1 MLGPP
6 ESHPYEW
13 TYGPTTGPVVSF
25 VPLPGAMSTLIHDL
39 RFAVRLLLKKP
50 LFTALAVT
58 TLALSL
64 GLNTAVFS
72 AVDALLLRPLP
83 GVRKA
88 DELAQLYRTW
98 PGGMLY
104 GSNSIPHW
112 RDVRARS
119 KDVFSDVALWT
130 FTELS
135 VSAGG
140 RPERVMGQMVS
151 ANFFTVLGVGADRG
165 RVFIPSEDVGELA
178 HPVAVLSY
186 ASWQRRFGGAPD
198 VVGKSV
204 IVNGNA
210 YTVIGVAPRD
220 FRGVLPLVTPELWVP
235 LAQLAQVNPAMP
247 KAMEMRGENS
257 FNVIARLAPGVT
269 MDRARSRMRT
279 LSAELK
285 ADLPKDYEK
294 SGIELVPQ
302 GEAGIHPSFRSAQL
316 GLTGVVMAVVV
327 MLLLIACVNVANLFL
342 ARAQDRWR
350 EMAVRLSIGARRAV
364 LVRQL
369 LTESLVF
376 AFVAGGFGLLVAWWA
391 ISLANR
397 VRLPMDVDF
406 APDLRLSLPV
416 LLFSLGVAIGTG
428 FLFGLVPAL
437 QATRPALIPSL
448 KGEAPA
454 GGSRS
459 RLSRML
465 VVAQMALSLVL
476 LVCSGLFLRNL
487 SAATAV
493 DKGFNSDGVLL
504 AGVDPGLQGYTRAR
518 SEEFYRRLG
527 DRLRAIPGVKAVGM
541 AAMVPLGLSNSD
553 RGVEVP
559 GYTPAPDESMSINY
573 NVATPGYFEA
583 LGIPLSAGRGFE
595 ARDDS
600 ASAGVIVVNAQFVAR
615 FWPEGNAVGRIV
627 RVGGRDRTV
636 IGVVPTGKYNRLGE
650 NATAFMYFPQAQQ
663 WRSEMVLHLRVD
675 GDPATYIP
683 QLRAEVAA
691 LDPDLPVS
699 DVQTMTSHLGLA
711 LLPARL
717 AGTVLGIFGALGLL
731 LAAVGMYG
739 VMSYAVTQRTREI
752 GIRMAIGAARGEV
765 IRMVMRQGLLLVA
778 LGGAVGLALALG
790 AAQLIRG
797 VLYGAAAAFDP
808 FTFVAVPLVL
818 AAVAALAT
826 WLPARRA
833 ASIDPVLAIRS
844 D

>member
-1 MLGPP
+1 
-6 ESHPYEW
+6 
-13 TYGPTTGPVVSF
+13 
-25 VPLPGAMSTLIHDL
+25 MSTFIHDV

-50 LFTALAVT
+50 LFTALAVV
-58 TLALSL
+58 TLALGI

-83 GVRKA
+83 GVRQA
-88 DELAQLYRTW
+88 GDLAQLYRTW

-112 RDVRARS
+112 RDLRERS
-119 KDVFSDVALWT
+119 RDVFSDVALWT
-130 FTELS
+130 FSELS

-140 RPERVMGQMVS
+140 RPERVMGQLVS
-151 ANFFTVLGVGADRG
+151 ANYFSVLGVGAERG
-165 RVFIPSEDVGELA
+165 RVFIPSEEVGELA
-178 HPVAVLSY
+178 HPVAVLSH
-186 ASWQRRFGGAPD
+186 AAWQRRFGGAPD

-210 YTVIGVAPRD
+210 YTVVGVAPQE
-220 FRGVLPLVTPELWVP
+220 FRGIIPMVTPELWVP
-235 LAQLAQVNPAMP
+235 LAQLAQVNPGMSA
-247 KAMEMRGENS
+247 ARERRGENS

-269 MDRARSRMRT
+269 MDRARVRMRT
-279 LSAELK
+279 LAAELK
-285 ADLPKDYEK
+285 ADLPDDYEK

-302 GEAGIHPSFRSAQL
+302 GEAGIHPTFRSAQL

-350 EMAVRLSIGARRAV
+350 EMAVRLSIGARRGV

-376 AFVAGGFGLLVAWWA
+376 AIVAGACGLLVAWWA
-391 ISLANR
+391 ISLANQ

-406 APDLRLSLPV
+406 APDLRLSVPV
-416 LLFSLGVAIGTG
+416 LLFSLGATICTG
-428 FLFGLVPAL
+428 FIFGLVPAL

-459 RLSRML
+459 RLSRVL

-476 LVCSGLFLRNL
+476 LVCAGLFLRNL
-487 SAATAV
+487 SAATTL
-493 DKGFNSDGVLL
+493 DKGFNAEGVLL
-504 AGVDPGLQGYTRAR
+504 AEVDPGLQGYTRAR

-527 DRLRAIPGVKAVGM
+527 ERLRALRGVKALGM
-541 AAMVPLGLSNSD
+541 ASMVPLGLSSSD

-559 GYTPAPDESMSINY
+559 GYTPAPDESMSIHY
-573 NVATPGYFEA
+573 NIATPGYFEA
-583 LGIPLSAGRGFE
+583 LEIPLTSGRGFE

-600 ASAGVIVVNAQFVAR
+600 VSAGVVVVNAQFVAR

-627 RVGGRDRTV
+627 RTGGRDRTV

-675 GDPATYIP
+675 GDPTAYIP

-691 LDPDLPVS
+691 LDADLPVAE
-699 DVQTMTSHLGLA
+699 VQTMTSHLGLA

-739 VMSYAVTQRTREI
+739 VMSYAVAQRTREI
-752 GIRMAIGAARGEV
+752 GIRMAIGAARTEV
-765 IRMVMRQGLLLVA
+765 MAMVMRQGLALV
-778 LGGAVGLALALG
+778 LVGGGIGLACAFG
-790 AAQLIRG
+790 VAQLIRG
-797 VLYGAAAAFDP
+797 VLYGASAIDP
-808 FTFVAVPLVL
+808 VTFVVVPLVL
-818 AAVAALAT
+818 TVVAALAI
-826 WLPARRA
+826 WIPARRA
-833 ASIDPVLAIRS
+833 AGVDPMLAIRS
-844 D
+844 E